1 MAGMTKHVI
10 RAGPHP
16 SLPAAGPGR
25 AVPGL
30 PADRAQRRRTPP
42 RCTGTRGSSGTC
54 TPLRTGSSSPRW
66 PSWPRTTR
74 GWAATSSARWTARRS
89 RPGWER
95 DRRPRLRGRYPEP
108 PAQAPQE
115 QWTADQRK
123 ARAIHHRDADTPAEV
138 AARYP
143 SHLHIDIVPR
153 LQSGGNGR
161 RLMTALTSAL
171 REQGSPGVHLG
182 VHAENTRA
190 IGFYRHVGFTQVP
203 FDDGA
208 VLAAMDLR

>member
-1 MAGMTKHVI
+1 MAAEPARIRPYRPRDLDALYQVCLQTGRNGGDATALYRDPWLIGHVHAAPYGI
-10 RAGPHP
+10 FQP
-16 SLPAAGPGR
+16 SLAFVAQDDAGVGGYILG
-25 AVPGL
+25 AL
-30 PADRAQRRRTPP
+30 DSKAFE
-42 RCTGTRGSSGTC
+42 
-54 TPLRTGSSSPRW
+54 
-66 PSWPRTTR
+66 
-74 GWAATSSARWTARRS
+74 ARL
-89 RPGWER
+89 ER
-95 DRRPRLRGRYPEP
+95 DWWPRLRGRYPEP
-108 PAQAPQE
+108 PAEVPQE

-208 VLAAMDLR
+208 VLFAMDLR

>member
-1 MAGMTKHVI
+1 MAAAPARIRPYRPRDLDALYQVCLQTGRNGGDATALYRDPWLIGHVHAAPYGI
-10 RAGPHP
+10 FQPALAFVAEDDAGVGGYILGALD
-16 SLPAAGPGR
+16 SKAF
-25 AVPGL
+25 
-30 PADRAQRRRTPP
+30 D
-42 RCTGTRGSSGTC
+42 
-54 TPLRTGSSSPRW
+54 
-66 PSWPRTTR
+66 
-74 GWAATSSARWTARRS
+74 ARL
-89 RPGWER
+89 ER
-95 DRRPRLRGRYPEP
+95 DWWPRLRGRYPEP
-108 PAQAPQE
+108 PAEVPQE

-123 ARAIHHRDADTPAEV
+123 AHAIHHRYREPPAEV

-171 REQGSPGVHLG
+171 CEQGSPGVHLR

-208 VLAAMDLR
+208 VLFAMDLR

>member
-1 MAGMTKHVI
+1 MAAEPARIRPYRPRDLDALYQVCLQTGRNGGDATALYRDPWLIGHVHAAPYGI
-10 RAGPHP
+10 FQP
-16 SLPAAGPGR
+16 SLAFVAQDDAGVGGYILG
-25 AVPGL
+25 AL
-30 PADRAQRRRTPP
+30 DSKAFE
-42 RCTGTRGSSGTC
+42 
-54 TPLRTGSSSPRW
+54 
-66 PSWPRTTR
+66 
-74 GWAATSSARWTARRS
+74 ARL
-89 RPGWER
+89 ER
-95 DRRPRLRGRYPEP
+95 DWWPRLRGRYPEP
-108 PAQAPQE
+108 PAEVPQE

-123 ARAIHHRDADTPAEV
+123 ARAIHHRDAETPAEV

-208 VLAAMDLR
+208 VLFAMDLR

>member
-1 MAGMTKHVI
+1 VAAEPARIRPYRPRDLDALYQVCLQTGRNGGDATALYRDPWLIGHVHAAPYGI
-10 RAGPHP
+10 FQP
-16 SLPAAGPGR
+16 SLAFVAEDNAGVGGYILG
-25 AVPGL
+25 AL
-30 PADRAQRRRTPP
+30 DSKAFK
-42 RCTGTRGSSGTC
+42 
-54 TPLRTGSSSPRW
+54 
-66 PSWPRTTR
+66 
-74 GWAATSSARWTARRS
+74 ARL
-89 RPGWER
+89 ER
-95 DRRPRLRGRYPEP
+95 DWWPRLRGRYPEP
-108 PAQAPQE
+108 PAEVPQE

-123 ARAIHHRDADTPAEV
+123 ARAIHHRDAEPPAEV

-203 FDDGA
+203 FDDAA
-208 VLAAMDLR
+208 VLFAMDLR